1 MLKMVRVHWIHCH
14 EDHRLGLFET
24 REWLDEPLRPD
35 SSESVANLG
44 LLTALHTRVKIDIAD
59 LARSENRLGCLS
71 GVHDAN
77 LTHIVFETGDKRD
90 ELLARTD
97 LAIEYAY

>member
-1 MLKMVRVHWIHCH
+1 MVRVHGIHCH
-14 EDHRLGLFET
+14 EDHGLGLFET
-24 REWLDEPLRPD
+24 RKWLDKLLRPY
-35 SSESVANLG
+35 SSESVANFG
-44 LLTALHTRVKIDIAD
+44 LLTALHTGVEIDIAD

-77 LTHIVFETGDKRD
+77 LTHIVFETGDERY

-97 LAIEYAY
+97 LAVKYAY